1 MESHLVWFS
10 DEQWAKIE
18 PHLPANHPGPER
30 KDDRL
35 ILSGIMHV
43 LKVGCR
49 WADCPKAGGPT
60 RRSTIALPA
69 GASEASGRRYS
80 RRLRRRPSRRHKP
93 RWIAAMSRFTA
104 APAAEKG
111 AEFQAI
117 GFTKGGRNSKIHAIV
132 DADRS
137 PWVLILTPGNTA
149 DWVMAQEWSA

>member
-1 MESHLVWFS
+1 MESHLFWFS
-10 DEQWAKIE
+10 DEQWAKIA
-18 PHLPANHPGPER
+18 PHLPTNQPGPER

-49 WADCPKAGGPT
+49 WGDARRGTVPT

-69 GASEASGRRYS
+69 GASGASGRRYS
-80 RRLRRRPSRRHKP
+80 RRLRRRPSRRNKP

-132 DADRS
+132 DAFLRR
-137 PWVLILTPGNTA
+137 WVLILTPGNTA
-149 DWVMAQEWSA
+149 